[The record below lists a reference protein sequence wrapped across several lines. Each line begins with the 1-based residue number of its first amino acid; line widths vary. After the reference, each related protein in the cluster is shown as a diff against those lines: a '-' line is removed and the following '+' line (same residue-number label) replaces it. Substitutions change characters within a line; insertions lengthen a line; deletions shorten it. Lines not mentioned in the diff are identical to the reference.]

1 MKPVAW
7 NPTPGSGPVLTA
19 CEILVVGFKPC
30 GTRTLL
36 GRALRVGGCAVGIRL
51 AVTSQT
57 TELRFCKPQ
66 RELPAII

>member
-1 MKPVAW
+1 MKPVALT
-7 NPTPGSGPVLTA
+7 PTPGSGPVLTA
-19 CEILVVGFKPC
+19 SEILVTGFEPC

-36 GRALRVGGCAVGIRL
+36 GRALRVSGCAVGIRL

-57 TELRFCKPQ
+57 TLLRLCKRQ